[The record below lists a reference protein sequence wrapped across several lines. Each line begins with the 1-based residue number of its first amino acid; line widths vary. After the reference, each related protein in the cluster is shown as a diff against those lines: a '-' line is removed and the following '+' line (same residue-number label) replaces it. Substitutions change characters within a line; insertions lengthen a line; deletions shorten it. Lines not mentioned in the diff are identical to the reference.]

1 MTENSRKNH
10 TLHLENGNWAE
21 DMGSVFL
28 ATVAASAQTFFLL
41 LSFSFFLFP
50 CEAALTHDI
59 NLYCYT
65 HQCWFIAA
73 LVWRK
78 RQDERFCRDGRRL
91 GKRQRWG
98 KASLIVFVVF
108 FYFLH
113 FFSFF
118 FFSYTSASTV
128 WLSRLFLGL
137 TPRLDSFFFFFFWSC
152 FSVMMTLYKVPKPLT
167 SAPPPFLLHRC
178 RHHPSA
184 RFIKGR
190 ISGRWSKRVERLF
203 GMHSVSWMWSIS
215 DIAAAAAASSL
226 PSAFHSVSH
235 SLPVY
240 LPVCL
245 SLCLLYGGL
254 GSSPVWA
261 ACHHWGY
268 SMYSLPCASYLFF
281 LLVLFCL
288 SPFHVVVFFSFFS
301 FFLISAWRLLFDS
314 LCWAKACRWRLEQ
327 GGELWLSHFWAHLKD
342 HNVIVHEIVAAP
354 FIVSMPQLKS
364 TAELLQ

>member
-73 LVWRK
+73 LVWCK

-137 TPRLDSFFFFFFWSC
+137 TPRLDFFFFLVVFLC
-152 FSVMMTLYKVPKPLT
+152 NDDTLQSPKTLNLSPSTL
-167 SAPPPFLLHRC
+167 PPPPLP
-178 RHHPSA
+178 PSS
-184 RFIKGR
+184 F
-190 ISGRWSKRVERLF
+190 
-203 GMHSVSWMWSIS
+203 
-215 DIAAAAAASSL
+215 SSL
-226 PSAFHSVSH
+226 HKRQNIREMKQESGEAFWDAQRVVDVEHFRH
-235 SLPVY
+235 CCCCCRLLPP
-240 LPVCL
+240 LCFPLCL
-245 SLCLLYGGL
+245 SLSACLSARLSVSVLVVRRTWQLASL
-254 GSSPVWA
+254 GCLPPLRVQYVQSTLCQLFIFSSRLVLSQSVPR
-261 ACHHWGY
+261 C
-268 SMYSLPCASYLFF
+268 CFLFF
-281 LLVLFCL
+281 
-288 SPFHVVVFFSFFS
+288 
-301 FFLISAWRLLFDS
+301 FFLFSNLGLTFTVWQPLLSQGLQMEAWTGWGTLTQPLLGAF
-314 LCWAKACRWRLEQ
+314 KE
-327 GGELWLSHFWAHLKD
+327 
-342 HNVIVHEIVAAP
+342 P
-354 FIVSMPQLKS
+354 
-364 TAELLQ
+364 

>member
-137 TPRLDSFFFFFFWSC
+137 TPRLDFFFFWSC

-215 DIAAAAAASSL
+215 DIAAAASSL

>member
-1 MTENSRKNH
+1 
-10 TLHLENGNWAE
+10 
-21 DMGSVFL
+21 
-28 ATVAASAQTFFLL
+28 
-41 LSFSFFLFP
+41 
-50 CEAALTHDI
+50 
-59 NLYCYT
+59 
-65 HQCWFIAA
+65 
-73 LVWRK
+73 
-78 RQDERFCRDGRRL
+78 
-91 GKRQRWG
+91 
-98 KASLIVFVVF
+98 
-108 FYFLH
+108 
-113 FFSFF
+113 
-118 FFSYTSASTV
+118 
-128 WLSRLFLGL
+128 
-137 TPRLDSFFFFFFWSC
+137 
-152 FSVMMTLYKVPKPLT
+152 MMTLYKVPKPLT
-167 SAPPPFLLHRC
+167 SAPPPFLLLLLLHRC

-281 LLVLFCL
+281 SSRLVLSQSVPRCCFL
-288 SPFHVVVFFSFFS
+288 FFFS

>member
-137 TPRLDSFFFFFFWSC
+137 TPRLDSFFFLVVFLC
-152 FSVMMTLYKVPKPLT
+152 NDDTLQSPKTLNLSPSTL
-167 SAPPPFLLHRC
+167 PPPPLPPSSFSSLHKRQNIREMKQESGEAFWDAQRVVDVEHFRHCCCRLLPPLC
-178 RHHPSA
+178 FPLCLSLSACLSA
-184 RFIKGR
+184 R
-190 ISGRWSKRVERLF
+190 L
-203 GMHSVSWMWSIS
+203 SV
-215 DIAAAAAASSL
+215 
-226 PSAFHSVSH
+226 
-235 SLPVY
+235 
-240 LPVCL
+240 

-268 SMYSLPCASYLFF
+268 SMYSLPCASYFIFFFSSCSVSVRSTLLFSFLFF
-281 LLVLFCL
+281 
-288 SPFHVVVFFSFFS
+288 PFF
-301 FFLISAWRLLFDS
+301 
-314 LCWAKACRWRLEQ
+314 
-327 GGELWLSHFWAHLKD
+327 
-342 HNVIVHEIVAAP
+342 
-354 FIVSMPQLKS
+354 
-364 TAELLQ
+364 

>member
-108 FYFLH
+108 FL
-113 FFSFF
+113 FFALFQFF
-118 FFSYTSASTV
+118 FFLLLHLRLHRLTFKAFSRSDTTS
-128 WLSRLFLGL
+128 G
-137 TPRLDSFFFFFFWSC
+137 FFFFLVVFLC
-152 FSVMMTLYKVPKPLT
+152 NDDTLQSPKTLNLSPSTL
-167 SAPPPFLLHRC
+167 PPPPLP
-178 RHHPSA
+178 PSS
-184 RFIKGR
+184 F
-190 ISGRWSKRVERLF
+190 
-203 GMHSVSWMWSIS
+203 
-215 DIAAAAAASSL
+215 SSL
-226 PSAFHSVSH
+226 HKRQNIREMKQESGEAFWDAQRVVDVEHFRH
-235 SLPVY
+235 CCCRLLPP
-240 LPVCL
+240 LCFPFCL
-245 SLCLLYGGL
+245 SLSACLSARLSVSVLVVRRTWQLASL
-254 GSSPVWA
+254 GCLPPLRVQYVQSTLCQLFIFFFSSCSV
-261 ACHHWGY
+261 
-268 SMYSLPCASYLFF
+268 SVRSTLLFSFLFF
-281 LLVLFCL
+281 
-288 SPFHVVVFFSFFS
+288 PFF
-301 FFLISAWRLLFDS
+301 
-314 LCWAKACRWRLEQ
+314 
-327 GGELWLSHFWAHLKD
+327 
-342 HNVIVHEIVAAP
+342 
-354 FIVSMPQLKS
+354 
-364 TAELLQ
+364 

>member
-137 TPRLDSFFFFFFWSC
+137 TPRLDFFFLVVFLC
-152 FSVMMTLYKVPKPLT
+152 NDDTLQSPKTLNLSPSTL
-167 SAPPPFLLHRC
+167 PPPPLPPSSFSSLHKRQNIREMKQESGEAFWDAQRVVDVEHFRHCCCRLLPPLC
-178 RHHPSA
+178 FPLCLSLSACLSA
-184 RFIKGR
+184 R
-190 ISGRWSKRVERLF
+190 L
-203 GMHSVSWMWSIS
+203 SV
-215 DIAAAAAASSL
+215 
-226 PSAFHSVSH
+226 
-235 SLPVY
+235 
-240 LPVCL
+240 

-281 LLVLFCL
+281 SSRLVLSQSVPRCCFL
-288 SPFHVVVFFSFFS
+288 FFFSLFS
-301 FFLISAWRLLFDS
+301 NLGLTFTVWQPLLSQGLQMEAWTGWGTLTQPLLGAF
-314 LCWAKACRWRLEQ
+314 K
-327 GGELWLSHFWAHLKD
+327 G
-342 HNVIVHEIVAAP
+342 P
-354 FIVSMPQLKS
+354 
-364 TAELLQ
+364 

>member
-137 TPRLDSFFFFFFWSC
+137 TPRLDSFFLVVFLC
-152 FSVMMTLYKVPKPLT
+152 NDDTLQSPKTLNLSPSTL
-167 SAPPPFLLHRC
+167 PPPPLPPSSFSSLHKRQNIREMKQESGEAFWDAQRVVDVEHFRHCCCRLLPPLC
-178 RHHPSA
+178 FPLCLSLSACLSA
-184 RFIKGR
+184 R
-190 ISGRWSKRVERLF
+190 L
-203 GMHSVSWMWSIS
+203 SV
-215 DIAAAAAASSL
+215 
-226 PSAFHSVSH
+226 
-235 SLPVY
+235 
-240 LPVCL
+240 
-245 SLCLLYGGL
+245 SLCLLYEGL

-268 SMYSLPCASYLFF
+268 SMYSLPCASYFIFFFSSCSVSVRSTLLFSFLFF
-281 LLVLFCL
+281 
-288 SPFHVVVFFSFFS
+288 PFF
-301 FFLISAWRLLFDS
+301 
-314 LCWAKACRWRLEQ
+314 
-327 GGELWLSHFWAHLKD
+327 
-342 HNVIVHEIVAAP
+342 
-354 FIVSMPQLKS
+354 
-364 TAELLQ
+364 

>member
-1 MTENSRKNH
+1 
-10 TLHLENGNWAE
+10 
-21 DMGSVFL
+21 
-28 ATVAASAQTFFLL
+28 
-41 LSFSFFLFP
+41 
-50 CEAALTHDI
+50 
-59 NLYCYT
+59 
-65 HQCWFIAA
+65 
-73 LVWRK
+73 
-78 RQDERFCRDGRRL
+78 
-91 GKRQRWG
+91 
-98 KASLIVFVVF
+98 
-108 FYFLH
+108 
-113 FFSFF
+113 
-118 FFSYTSASTV
+118 
-128 WLSRLFLGL
+128 
-137 TPRLDSFFFFFFWSC
+137 
-152 FSVMMTLYKVPKPLT
+152 MMTLYKVPKPLT

-215 DIAAAAAASSL
+215 DIAAAASSL

-288 SPFHVVVFFSFFS
+288 SPFHVVVFFSFF
-301 FFLISAWRLLFDS
+301 FLFSNLGLTFTVWQPLLSQGLQMEAWTGWGTLTQPLLGAF
-314 LCWAKACRWRLEQ
+314 K
-327 GGELWLSHFWAHLKD
+327 G
-342 HNVIVHEIVAAP
+342 P
-354 FIVSMPQLKS
+354 
-364 TAELLQ
+364 